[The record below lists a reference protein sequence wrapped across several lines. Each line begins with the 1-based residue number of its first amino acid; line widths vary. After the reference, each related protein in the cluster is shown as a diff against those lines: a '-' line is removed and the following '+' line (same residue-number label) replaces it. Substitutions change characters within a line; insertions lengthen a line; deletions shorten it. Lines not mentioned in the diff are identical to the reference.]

1 MNVIE
6 ALVVTLGLDASAY
19 KKAAADTRADQGK
32 VVEQSD
38 KMAKRLESDGKRAAQ
53 SFRSV
58 RNEVAG
64 LLLAF
69 TGAASIGT
77 FAKSILTNDAAVGR
91 LATNLGVATGELSKW
106 EAMVQ
111 RVGGQAGDAD
121 STFRSL
127 KAIFN
132 DVRLTGNMS
141 SYGDLAGL
149 GITDINQLKN
159 PDEALLT
166 MAGTGER
173 MDRSEFAARL
183 GRLGISDSMIT
194 LLGKGRAGVQAYLV
208 EQEKLGH
215 ATDESSRAAQRYEDA
230 IARLESLLREKI
242 RPLITDAIEWFEKW
256 AGDTNNLSIAA
267 SALLVVLGGLSLWV
281 IAAAAPWIAFAAAI
295 ALVLTNLDRLK
306 GIAAALLAGD
316 FKGAWNV
323 LTSGD
328 TFGTPDVSRASPNWI
343 ANVNKSLPAAGG
355 GGAPNAGIIAYLKRA
370 GFSNEQ
376 ARGIDAGI
384 GAEGGHAGALN
395 RKSGAFGIGQ
405 WLGARKR
412 GLFAK
417 YGPNPS
423 HDQQMAYLVWELNGG
438 DHGGAAVRGQNTA
451 EGTLNAYIRNFMRP
465 AAGAE
470 TTGDLSRGMGI
481 LGGRPPV
488 GTMARV
494 GGGGS
499 SSTTMSVGEVK
510 IYTAA
515 TDAQGIARDLPGALA
530 QRGLVVQSARGMN
543 P

>member
-1 MNVIE
+1 MPTIIDS
-6 ALVVTLGLDASAY
+6 LLVTLGLDASAY

-166 MAGTGER
+166 MAGAGER

-215 ATDESSRAAQRYEDA
+215 ATDESSRKAQKFED
-230 IARLESLLREKI
+230 RLNALRTMLIGAVRPGLTEIIGLLTDMGTAFLNAKTPLDGLLGSLAKLGEGLGVFGAFKRITEHLEKAGVHLQRGEIPSYLREMKAAFNE
-242 RPLITDAIEWFEKW
+242 PLVPNVSGYMGGNQS
-256 AGDTNNLSIAA
+256 AGPA
-267 SALLVVLGGLSLWV
+267 
-281 IAAAAPWIAFAAAI
+281 
-295 ALVLTNLDRLK
+295 
-306 GIAAALLAGD
+306 
-316 FKGAWNV
+316 
-323 LTSGD
+323 
-328 TFGTPDVSRASPNWI
+328 
-343 ANVNKSLPAAGG
+343 AAGG
-355 GGAPNAGIIAYLKRA
+355 GGRAVRGANGSIIAYLERA
-370 GFSNEQ
+370 GFSHEQ

-384 GAEGGHAGALN
+384 GAEGGHATARN
-395 RKSGAFGIGQ
+395 PTSGAFGVGQ

-412 GLFAK
+412 GLMAR
-417 YGPNPS
+417 YGPNPTKEE
-423 HDQQMAYLVWELNGG
+423 QMAYLVWELNGG
-438 DHGGAAVRGQNTA
+438 DHGGKAVRGQTSA
-451 EGTLNAYIRNFMRP
+451 EGTLNAYITRFMRP
-465 AAGAE
+465 AAGRE
-470 TTGDLSRGMGI
+470 TMGDLSRGMSI

-488 GTMARV
+488 GAGAR
-494 GGGGS
+494 GGGS
-499 SSTTMSVGEVK
+499 STNTTTVGQ
-510 IYTAA
+510 ITINTAA
-515 TDAQGIARDLPGALA
+515 TDAKGIARDVRSAMA
-530 QRGLVVQSARGMN
+530 DRGLVVQSASGMN